1 MTIDLDRFLKA
12 QNHVYLNA
20 LQEVQNGQKR
30 SHWMWYVFPQI
41 AGLGSSDTSKFYA
54 IQSLKEASAFLKHP
68 VLGENITE
76 ISNALLG
83 LSNLS
88 AYDIFGSPD
97 DLKLQSSMTLFSK
110 VKDGNE
116 VFRKVIEKY
125 FNGKLDQSTI
135 DILHNI
141 EK

>member
-20 LQEVQNGQKR
+20 LREVQNGQKR

-41 AGLGSSDTSKFYA
+41 TGLGHSDTSRFYA

-83 LSNLS
+83 LSHLS

-97 DLKLQSSMTLFSK
+97 DLKLHSSMTLFSQ
-110 VKDGNE
+110 VKDAND

-135 DILHNI
+135 KILHII

>member
-97 DLKLQSSMTLFSK
+97 DLKLHSSMTLFSQ

-116 VFRKVIEKY
+116 VFMKVIEKY

-135 DILHNI
+135 DILHDI
-141 EK
+141 DK